1 MRLSIDHHTIYRF
14 TQPQGRLVQMLRLTP
29 ENTHDQTVASWR
41 IDVDC
46 DARLRPGRDG
56 FGNAVTMLYAEGP
69 VDGIEITVKGEVL
82 TSHSDGVLH
91 GVHETLPPALFL
103 RATEAT
109 AHDPAI
115 AEFAADAVV
124 GARDRVGALHRLNRA
139 LHGRFVFDAGRPEPG
154 LTAGAAFR
162 RNSATP
168 RDMAQIFAVAARSLG
183 APARYVSGYHHNDH
197 EVVHFPTPH
206 GWAEAYVD
214 GLGWVGFDP
223 CTGMSPEE
231 HYVRVAMALDAA
243 GAAPV
248 AGSRLGEGG
257 EELDVD
263 VVVQRED

>member
-103 RATEAT
+103 RSTEAT
-109 AHDPAI
+109 VLDTAI
-115 AEFAADAVV
+115 AKFA
-124 GARDRVGALHRLNRA
+124 
-139 LHGRFVFDAGRPEPG
+139 
-154 LTAGAAFR
+154 T
-162 RNSATP
+162 
-168 RDMAQIFAVAARSLG
+168 RS
-183 APARYVSGYHHNDH
+183 RID
-197 EVVHFPTPH
+197 
-206 GWAEAYVD
+206 
-214 GLGWVGFDP
+214 
-223 CTGMSPEE
+223 
-231 HYVRVAMALDAA
+231 
-243 GAAPV
+243 
-248 AGSRLGEGG
+248 
-257 EELDVD
+257 
-263 VVVQRED
+263 QEDTIVM

>member
-14 TQPQGRLVQMLRLTP
+14 AQPQGRLVQMLRLTP

-103 RATEAT
+103 RSTEAT
-109 AHDPAI
+109 VLDTAI
-115 AEFAADAVV
+115 AKFAVNAAE
-124 GARDRVGALHRLNRA
+124 GARDRIGALHRLNRA
-139 LHGRFVFDAGRPEPG
+139 FHKRFAFDAGRPEPG
-154 LTAGAAFR
+154 RTAAAAFR
-162 RNSATP
+162 MDSATP
-168 RDMAQIFAVAARSLG
+168 RDMAQMFAVAGRSLG
-183 APARYVSGYHHNDH
+183 VPARYVTGYCRLADAHR
-197 EVVHFPTPH
+197 PTPH
-206 GWAEAYVD
+206 GWVEAHVD
-214 GLGWVGFDP
+214 GIGWIGFDP
-223 CTGMSPEE
+223 CTGESPEE
-231 HYVRVAMALDAA
+231 DYVRVAAALDSV

-248 AGSRLGEGG
+248 AGSRLGEGD
-257 EELDVD
+257 EMLDVD
-263 VVVQRED
+263 VQVTGEG